1 MNNTELIL
9 AGIKLT
15 VFGMGMVFSFLV
27 LMICFMKV
35 MSAVLKP
42 FAAMFEPAPAAK
54 PAAKPA
60 ASGNDAQLAA
70 IAAAAVE
77 MFRKK

>member
-27 LMICFMKV
+27 LMICFMKG

>member
-1 MNNTELIL
+1 MDKTELIL

-27 LMICFMKV
+27 LMICFMKG
-35 MSAVLKP
+35 MTAILRP

-60 ASGNDAQLAA
+60 ASADDVQLAA
-70 IAAAAVE
+70 VAAAAVE

>member
-27 LMICFMKV
+27 LMICFMKG

-77 MFRKK
+77 MFCKK